1 MDWQD
6 ELKQILDKK
15 NITQRQFCNRTG
27 VYQSE
32 FNNIINKKR
41 PLSMKVALMLE
52 FLFIKT
58 AKYWLTKQLE
68 EDIKIAKR
76 EDGRF

>member
-1 MDWQD
+1 MNWQD
-6 ELKQILDKK
+6 ELKQTLDKK
-15 NITQRQFCNRTG
+15 KITQRQFCKRTG
-27 VYQSE
+27 VHFSE

-52 FLFIKT
+52 FLFVKT
-58 AKYWLTKQLE
+58 AKYWLTRQLE

-76 EDGRF
+76 DDGRF